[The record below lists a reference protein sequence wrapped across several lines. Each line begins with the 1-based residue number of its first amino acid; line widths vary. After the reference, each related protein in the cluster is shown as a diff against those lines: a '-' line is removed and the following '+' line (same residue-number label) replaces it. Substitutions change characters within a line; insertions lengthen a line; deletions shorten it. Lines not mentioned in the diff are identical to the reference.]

1 MQMQQSHARQTLR
14 PRRRVKTQSLA
25 GMGRREADDRRGNT
39 AKQSVH
45 LHGHRSPRRVR
56 CHSPCAGL
64 AAVIRLVAQIADPPL
79 RPIRRARRARRVR
92 PRARRLRPR
101 DGGLVPRARR
111 ARGSP
116 RSNSTPRARV
126 PGRRWGEAAPGAR
139 GQRRFQP
146 APGTA
151 KRRVSFRTRC
161 RHRAATRRNHG
172 SVGAVVAARERR
184 LQHPGRARA
193 ALPCDSS
200 PCESLGAKP
209 LACRGALPAWGSMS
223 MRPIGAQS
231 PNPDHILREVHRE
244 G

>member
-25 GMGRREADDRRGNT
+25 RMGRREADDRRGNT

-64 AAVIRLVAQIADPPL
+64 AAVIRLVPQIADPPL

-126 PGRRWGEAAPGAR
+126 PGRLRGVAAMGAR
-139 GQRRFQP
+139 GQRRVQR

-151 KRRVSFRTRC
+151 RRPGLRLSS
-161 RHRAATRRNHG
+161 RHRAATRRRHG
-172 SVGAVVAARERR
+172 RIGAVVAAGERR
-184 LQHPGRARA
+184 LHYPARGLA
-193 ALPCDSS
+193 ALACDGSS
-200 PCESLGAKP
+200 CESLGANP
-209 LACRGALPAWGSMS
+209 LACRSALPACKSMS
-223 MRPIGAQS
+223 MRSIGARS
-231 PNPDHILREVHRE
+231 PSPDHTLREVCRE